1 VAAYSGGKLTTY
13 QKDQPPGKTYAFRV
27 AAQTGEQETG
37 RQGDRETG
45 RQVGRAMA
53 CCSPGGLLMAD
64 G

>member
-37 RQGDRETG
+37 RQ
-45 RQVGRAMA
+45 VGRAMA
-53 CCSPGGLLMAD
+53 CCSPGGLMMAD